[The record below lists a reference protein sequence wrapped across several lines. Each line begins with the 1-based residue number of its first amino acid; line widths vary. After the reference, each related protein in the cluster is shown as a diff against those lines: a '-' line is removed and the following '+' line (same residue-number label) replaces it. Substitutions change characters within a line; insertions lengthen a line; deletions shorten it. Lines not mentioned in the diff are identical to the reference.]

1 MAARDRG
8 ARPHARRMLAV
19 PATAAAAALLAAGC
33 GGGGGA
39 DGGDVELRFSWWGSD
54 DRHETTQEVIDLFE
68 ENNPGITVTAEYT
81 SWDGYWDKLATST
94 AAGDMPDVV
103 TMEER
108 FLREYSDRGALAD
121 LTTLE
126 GLDTSGVDELVASS
140 GDVDGEKFG
149 VATGINVFSVMAD
162 PAMFEEAGVE
172 MPDDRSWTW
181 EEYIDT
187 AVEIT
192 EATDGEI
199 AGSQSMGYNENTF
212 TIFARQRGES
222 LYAEDGTLGFGQE
235 TLEEWFGL
243 VARMQEED
251 ATPSPSESVEIE
263 AGGPDQSVLSTGRGA
278 MAHFWSNQLAAIS
291 AASEGDVELLR
302 YPGETANERT
312 GMFFKPAM
320 YYSVSSGTEHPEEA
334 AAFVDFLLND
344 VDAGRMIL
352 ADRGLPANTEVRGAV
367 VDELTDADARSAE
380 FVEEL
385 RPDIV
390 DGPPP
395 PPIGAGDVVEIIKRI
410 TDDVQF
416 GEITPEEASERFID
430 EVEAATRQ

>member
-1 MAARDRG
+1 MAAPHRG

-39 DGGDVELRFSWWGSD
+39 GGGDVELRFSWWGSD

-68 ENNPGITVTAEYT
+68 EKNPGITVTAEYT

-94 AAGDMPDVV
+94 AAGDMPDVI

-121 LTTLE
+121 LNTLE

-172 MPDDRSWTW
+172 MPDDENWTW
-181 EEYIDT
+181 EEYIET
-187 AVEIT
+187 AVEVT

-212 TIFARQRGES
+212 NIFARQRGES
-222 LYAEDGTLGFGQE
+222 LYAEDGTLGFSQK
-235 TLEEWFGL
+235 TLEDWFGL
-243 VARMQEED
+243 VAQMQEED

-263 AGGPDQSVLSTGRGA
+263 AGGPDQSVISTGRGA

-291 AASEGDVELLR
+291 GAAEGDVELLR
-302 YPGETANERT
+302 YPGETGNERT

-320 YYSVSSGTEHPEEA
+320 YYSASSGTEHPEEA
-334 AAFVDFLLND
+334 AAFIDFLLND

-380 FVEEL
+380 FVEDL

-416 GEITPEEASERFID
+416 GEITPKEAAERFTQ
-430 EVEAATRQ
+430 EVEAATQQ